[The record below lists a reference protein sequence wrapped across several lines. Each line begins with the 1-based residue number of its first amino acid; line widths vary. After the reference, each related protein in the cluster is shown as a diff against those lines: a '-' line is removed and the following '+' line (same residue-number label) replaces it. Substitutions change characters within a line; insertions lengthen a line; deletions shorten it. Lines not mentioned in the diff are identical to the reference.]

1 MRLRVFLLILIGV
14 VIIGAGVLVVV
25 LGFSG
30 SGPLAG
36 LLSSDDGPAPI
47 TAVDNTV
54 ATNDGNA
61 ADGAAADN
69 GGGDAAVQEPDPE
82 PDLRF
87 VSVVVAE
94 VDIPAGSVLKA
105 ELLSTELRPE
115 TNVAVRAGYVFSD
128 PAELEGR
135 IVGTAINRGQEVL
148 EAMLALNPTDL
159 TGIGTDLALYV
170 ERGEV
175 AVAFPIDRYSGIAY
189 AIRPGDR
196 IDVMMTAQFVEV
208 DEEFQSILPNI
219 VQEVNQDALANGES
233 FLFDPVPFG
242 RLELIPLLNQVAV
255 IGPGSPVRVLRPVT
269 QLTVQQA
276 EVLWVGTW
284 RDGEGSE
291 LVSAE
296 RIRYE
301 AQPDMVILGV
311 TLQDAM
317 FMKWALEVGL
327 DIDLALRSQ
336 GDETVFITTSV
347 SLPQIVEQTGVT
359 VPDQSN
365 LRLQPSIFSD
375 QIEVPSLPA
384 EPPAGEAGASG
395 GQ

>member
-1 MRLRVFLLILIGV
+1 MRLRVFLLILTGV
-14 VIIGAGVLVVV
+14 VIIGAGVLLVV

-30 SGPLAG
+30 NGPLAG
-36 LLSSDDGPAPI
+36 LLGGSDDAPAPI
-47 TAVDNTV
+47 VAVDTTAAAV
-54 ATNDGNA
+54 VSSDGATDGAADDGNA
-61 ADGAAADN
+61 AVQAP
-69 GGGDAAVQEPDPE
+69 DAEPE
-82 PDLRF
+82 LRF
-87 VSVVVAE
+87 VPVVIAVT
-94 VDIPAGSVLKA
+94 DIPAGSVLNA
-105 ELLSTELRPE
+105 ALLRTELRPE

-135 IVGTAINRGQEVL
+135 IVGTAITRGQEVL

-159 TGIGTDLALYV
+159 TGIGTDLALYL

-196 IDVMMTAQFVEV
+196 LDVMITAQFVEV
-208 DEEFQSILPNI
+208 DEQFQSILPNI

-255 IGPGSPVRVLRPVT
+255 IGPGSSTRVLRPVT

-296 RIRYE
+296 QIRYE
-301 AQPDMVILGV
+301 TAPDMVILGV
-311 TLQDAM
+311 NLQDAM

-327 DIDLALRSQ
+327 DIDLVLRSQ

-347 SLPQIVEQTGVT
+347 SLPQIVEQTGVV

-375 QIEVPSLPA
+375 EIKVPSLPA
-384 EPPAGEAGASG
+384 EPPASESTSSGE
-395 GQ
+395 Q

>member
-1 MRLRVFLLILIGV
+1 M
-14 VIIGAGVLVVV
+14 
-25 LGFSG
+25 
-30 SGPLAG
+30 
-36 LLSSDDGPAPI
+36 DPI
-47 TAVDNTV
+47 
-54 ATNDGNA
+54 
-61 ADGAAADN
+61 
-69 GGGDAAVQEPDPE
+69 QEAE
-82 PDLRF
+82 LRF
-87 VSVVVAE
+87 VPVVVAV
-94 VDIPAGSVLKA
+94 VDIPAGTLIKSEFLR
-105 ELLSTELRPE
+105 TELRPE

-128 PAELEGR
+128 PAELVGR

-159 TGIGTDLALYV
+159 TGIGTDLALYL

-175 AVAFPIDRYSGIAY
+175 AVAFPVDRFSGIAY

-276 EVLWVGTW
+276 EVLWVGSW

-311 TLQDAM
+311 NLQDAM
-317 FMKWALEVGL
+317 FIKWALEVGL
-327 DIDLALRSQ
+327 DIDLVLRSQ

-347 SLPQIVEQTGVT
+347 SLPQIVEQTGVF

-375 QIEVPSLPA
+375 QITVPSLPA
-384 EPPAGEAGASG
+384 EPPASDPATSGE
-395 GQ
+395 Q